1 MSKAAFVILAAG
13 NQPESLGRVVNA
25 LMEYIESGAEVH
37 VIFDGAG
44 TQAAADLANTE
55 HKYHELFEQIRGR
68 VTGVCSYCAGAYGVK
83 ERIEASG
90 LPLTDQF
97 KGHPSIKQLADAGF
111 QVLTF

>member
-1 MSKAAFVILAAG
+1 VQL
-13 NQPESLGRVVNA
+13 R
-25 LMEYIESGAEVH
+25 
-37 VIFDGAG
+37 
-44 TQAAADLANTE
+44 
-55 HKYHELFEQIRGR
+55 
-68 VTGVCSYCAGAYGVK
+68 AGAYGVK